1 MYRDM
6 TYAIL
11 CALFFLGILLFLER
25 ITQKL
30 TVEETLEWMIR
41 DTHAKRDFKEPTIK
55 IESVK

>member
-6 TYAIL
+6 MYAIL
-11 CALFFLGILLFLER
+11 SALFFLAIFIYLEKILR
-25 ITQKL
+25 KL

-55 IESVK
+55 IESMK

>member
-6 TYAIL
+6 MYAIL
-11 CALFFLGILLFLER
+11 SALFFLAIVIHLEKILR
-25 ITQKL
+25 KL

-55 IESVK
+55 IESMK

>member
-6 TYAIL
+6 MYAIL
-11 CALFFLGILLFLER
+11 CALFFLAIFIYLEKILR
-25 ITQKL
+25 KL

-41 DTHAKRDFKEPTIK
+41 DTHAKKDFKEPTIK

>member
-6 TYAIL
+6 MYAIL
-11 CALFFLGILLFLER
+11 SALFFLAIVIYLEKILR
-25 ITQKL
+25 KL
-30 TVEETLEWMIR
+30 TVQETLEWMIR

>member
-6 TYAIL
+6 MYAIL
-11 CALFFLGILLFLER
+11 SALFFLAIFIYLEKILR
-25 ITQKL
+25 KL

>member
-1 MYRDM
+1 MYRDIM
-6 TYAIL
+6 YAIL
-11 CALFFLGILLFLER
+11 SALFFLAIVIYLEKNLR
-25 ITQKL
+25 KL